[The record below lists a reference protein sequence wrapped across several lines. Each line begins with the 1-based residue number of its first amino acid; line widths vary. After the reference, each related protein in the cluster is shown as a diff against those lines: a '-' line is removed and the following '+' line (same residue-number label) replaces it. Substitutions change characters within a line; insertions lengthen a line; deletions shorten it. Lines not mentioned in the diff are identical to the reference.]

1 MGKRPASEN
10 SILRGL
16 IGRFISQKSLPDAT
30 ESRKRQLMRAM
41 KSSTARLDKRQSSVG
56 RIIEKI
62 MAFPKV
68 AEVRDKHRGQ
78 DPAEV
83 EPVIE
88 AILATT
94 AGDRMAE
101 FLLKLANKQL
111 VLLEN
116 RDQHGAAQVG
126 NSFKDFNIVSTKADR
141 APPGEEPEPESPP
154 KSAAAADEEPPKPPT
169 KAEEEKKEEEEE
181 ISLQPEQSDD
191 RWKEFGAE
199 MARLYQSHIAEAGK
213 DAADRT
219 TDSFKSYML
228 QLETLRKAYGL
239 KPDTVVMSPVKDG
252 DAITA
257 VQVPLSDMPLHT
269 VDLTP
274 PPPEEVEAD
283 PIKAVADDREE
294 IDAEEAAITAE
305 KLAQFDPIDETAI
318 MERERERMR
327 AKQKKVEEFI
337 SEPTEVMPSDQREIA
352 MSGRYTTREKRS
364 REEFLK
370 SLDVPEKA
378 IAAMKEFELKSGF
391 TLPETPQYK
400 EIVKRDKLTGTDADN
415 LRYAI
420 WAEIA
425 KVSMTTPVP
434 TSSKLIS
441 MFPKLAGMK
450 YLGPGTDA
458 LWMVIDGIKP
468 INEADE
474 AARIH
479 DIRYQLALTGDD
491 VRKADELLA
500 NDLINAK
507 SDVANFLITEAGS
520 RALIGA
526 KRIGAPEEMADLT
539 SKILPPDALVS
550 AENMAKAVKENPL
563 TRTFRELA
571 DREITQ
577 LEQEALSLQPQIDDA
592 RTIRDQQTRVETIA
606 ALQKRLAELDTRASK
621 VRGIRG
627 QRDDIERLRRDFQD
641 MGSVLTATASID
653 ELDILPGETMNA
665 LIGRVS
671 QSDPREMFGDALSRF
686 DMLDE
691 NAQDE
696 VVEDLKQKMTLKTF
710 TAEGLRDEMEDLISE
725 QLDIF
730 REEQPPEPIP
740 QSSERLADPQAG
752 QAGQAGQIAGE
763 QAGRTTELPVK
774 TPEDKLGTDEPLLR
788 PEFDNDNANV
798 VRESV
803 LDSLK
808 DLAEFENFDIMLRT
822 NPNDP
827 KPDYFDPEFLALTTQ
842 NVRE

>member
-16 IGRFISQKSLPDAT
+16 IGRFINQKGLPDAT
-30 ESRKRQLMRAM
+30 DTRKRQLLRAM

-62 MAFPKV
+62 MAFPKI
-68 AEVRDKHRGQ
+68 AEVRDQNRGQ
-78 DPAEV
+78 EIGDV
-83 EPVIE
+83 EPVID

-94 AGDRMAE
+94 AGERMAE
-101 FLLKLANKQL
+101 FLMKLANKQL

-116 RDQHGAAQVG
+116 KDQHGAAQIG
-126 NSFKDFNIVSTKADR
+126 NSFKDFNIVSTSDDR
-141 APPGEEPEPESPP
+141 AQLDEEPEPEPP
-154 KSAAAADEEPPKPPT
+154 RSAAAADEESPKPP
-169 KAEEEKKEEEEE
+169 EEPERKDNE
-181 ISLQPEQSDD
+181 ISLQPESLLD
-191 RWKEFGAE
+191 RKNEFGAE
-199 MARLYQSHIAEAGK
+199 MARVYRAHVAESGK
-213 DAADRT
+213 NSADRN

-239 KPDTVVMSPVKDG
+239 KPDITVMSPVKDG

-257 VQVPLSDMPLHT
+257 VPVPLSDMPLHK

-274 PPPEEVEAD
+274 PAPEEVEAD
-283 PIKAVADDREE
+283 PIKAVADDRGE

-305 KLAQFDPIDETAI
+305 KLSQFVPIDETVI
-318 MERERERMR
+318 MDNEKERRR

-337 SEPTEVMPSDQREIA
+337 GKPTDVMPSDQRGIA
-352 MSGRYTTREKRS
+352 SSGRFTSREKRS

-370 SLDVPEKA
+370 SLDDPEKA
-378 IAAMKEFELKSGF
+378 ITNMKEFELKSGF

-400 EIVKRDKLTGTDADN
+400 EIVKRDNLAGADADN

-425 KVSMTTPVP
+425 KVSMNTPVP
-434 TSSKLIS
+434 VGSQMIS
-441 MFPKLAGMK
+441 MFPKLVGMK

-458 LWMVIDGIKP
+458 LWMVVDGIKP
-468 INEADE
+468 TNEADE

-479 DIRYQLALTGDD
+479 DIRYQLALNGDD
-491 VRKADELLA
+491 VRKADKLLA
-500 NDLINAK
+500 NDLINSK
-507 SDVANFLITEAGS
+507 SDEANFLMTEAAS

-526 KRIGAPEEMADLT
+526 KRIGSPESLADLP
-539 SKILPPDALVS
+539 SKILPLDALAA
-550 AENMAKAVKENPL
+550 AENIVKAVKENPL
-563 TRTFRELA
+563 TKTFRELA
-571 DREITQ
+571 AKELDG
-577 LEQEALSLQPQIDDA
+577 LEEEARILQPQIDDA

-606 ALQKRLAELDTRASK
+606 ALQKRLTDLDTRASK

-641 MGSVLTATASID
+641 MGGVLTATASID
-653 ELDILPGETMNA
+653 ELDILPGETMGA

-671 QSDPREMFGDALSRF
+671 QSDPRAMFGDALSRF
-686 DMLDE
+686 DTLDE
-691 NAQDE
+691 EQQDE

-725 QLDIF
+725 QMDIF
-730 REEQPPEPIP
+730 GEMVPPDVVSEPIP
-740 QSSERLADPQAG
+740 QQSERLIDPAQAG
-752 QAGQAGQIAGE
+752 QA

-774 TPEDKLGTDEPLLR
+774 TPDDKLGTDEPLLR
-788 PEFDNDNANV
+788 PEFDKDNANA

-803 LDSLK
+803 LDSLR

-827 KPDYFDPEFLALTTQ
+827 KPDYFDPEFLSMTTQ
-842 NVRE
+842 DVRE

>member
-16 IGRFISQKSLPDAT
+16 IGRFINQKGLPDAT
-30 ESRKRQLMRAM
+30 DSRKRQLLRVM
-41 KSSTARLDKRQSSVG
+41 KSATARLDKRQSSVG

-68 AEVRDKHRGQ
+68 AEVRDQNRGQ
-78 DPAEV
+78 DPADV

-88 AILATT
+88 AILATS
-94 AGDRMAE
+94 AGDNLAA

-126 NSFKDFNIVSTKADR
+126 NSFKDFNIVSTKEDR
-141 APPGEEPEPESPP
+141 AQPDEEPEPKPP
-154 KSAAAADEEPPKPPT
+154 KSAAAADDEPSKPEEPT
-169 KAEEEKKEEEEE
+169 QAEEEKKEEEP
-181 ISLQPEQSDD
+181 ILQPERSLTD
-191 RWKEFGAE
+191 RKKEFGAE
-199 MARLYQSHIAEAGK
+199 MARVYQLHIAESGK

-228 QLETLRKAYGL
+228 QLETLRNAYGL
-239 KPDTVVMSPVKDG
+239 KPDITVMSPVKDG

-257 VQVPLSDMPLHT
+257 VQVPLSDMPLHN

-305 KLAQFDPIDETAI
+305 KLAQFTPIDETII

-337 SEPTEVMPSDQREIA
+337 DKPTDVMPSDQRETA
-352 MSGRYTTREKRS
+352 MFGRYTTREKRS

-370 SLDVPEKA
+370 SLDDPEKA
-378 IAAMKEFELKSGF
+378 IANMKEFELKSGF

-400 EIVKRDKLTGTDADN
+400 EIIKRDKLTGVDADN

-441 MFPKLAGMK
+441 MFPKLAGMR

-468 INEADE
+468 INEVDE

-479 DIRYQLALTGDD
+479 DIRYQLALDGDD

-520 RALIGA
+520 RALIAG
-526 KRIGAPEEMADLT
+526 KRIGASEAMADRS

-550 AENMAKAVKENPL
+550 AKNMAKAVKENPL
-563 TRTFRELA
+563 TKTFRELA

-577 LEQEALSLQPQIDDA
+577 LEQEALSLQPEIDDA

-606 ALQKRLAELDTRASK
+606 ALQKRLTELDNRASR

-653 ELDILPGETMNA
+653 ELDILPGETMGA

-671 QSDPREMFGDALSRF
+671 QSDPRAMFGDVLSRF

-691 NAQDE
+691 DQQDE

-710 TAEGLRDEMEDLISE
+710 TAEGLRDEMDDLISE

-730 REEQPPEPIP
+730 REDQPPEPIP
-740 QSSERLADPQAG
+740 QNSERLVDPAQAG
-752 QAGQAGQIAGE
+752 QAQAGQA
-763 QAGRTTELPVK
+763 QNVTTELPVK
-774 TPEDKLGTDEPLLR
+774 TPDDKLGSDEPLLR
-788 PEFDNDNANV
+788 PEFDKDNANA

-803 LDSLK
+803 LDSLR

-827 KPDYFDPEFLALTTQ
+827 RPDYFDPEFLSLTTQ